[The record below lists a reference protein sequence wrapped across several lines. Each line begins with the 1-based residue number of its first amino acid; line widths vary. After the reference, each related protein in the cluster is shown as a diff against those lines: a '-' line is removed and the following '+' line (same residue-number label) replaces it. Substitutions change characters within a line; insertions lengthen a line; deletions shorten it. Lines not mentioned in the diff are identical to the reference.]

1 MPRTTVGARGERTIH
16 LVDGDVTI
24 LYTNRAL
31 MDAERILDCGIIE
44 VLNSFSQERISITQ
58 TAQLLLAGMRAA
70 RIDARAGGSPPQMAD
85 ATAVMDEIGF
95 TATIEAVMGAIA
107 DVIGYDRDE
116 GDDFD
121 PNP

>member
-1 MPRTTVGARGERTIH
+1 
-16 LVDGDVTI
+16 
-24 LYTNRAL
+24 
-31 MDAERILDCGIIE
+31 
-44 VLNSFSQERISITQ
+44 
-58 TAQLLLAGMRAA
+58 
-70 RIDARAGGSPPQMAD
+70 MAD